1 MVGRRLRYGL
11 GGLLACSA
19 LTAAAGNQ
27 PLMGQARQR
36 AFLLNRAVIAHL
48 EHIPRT
54 ARIQLEARVK
64 PLPDGSWQVV
74 IDSVNVE
81 GPVEEGQFPFA
92 GPTAD
97 APTEYVTFEQMIPH
111 PGSTQEQHRQEKQP

>member
-1 MVGRRLRYGL
+1 MVGRRFHYGL
-11 GGLLACSA
+11 GGLLACSV
-19 LTAAAGNQ
+19 LTASAGNQ
-27 PLMGQARQR
+27 PLMDQARQR
-36 AFLLNRAVIAHL
+36 AFLLNRAVIARL

-74 IDSVNVE
+74 IDSVNVQ

-92 GPTAD
+92 AAPAD

-111 PGSTQEQHRQEKQP
+111 QGSTQEQYRQERQP